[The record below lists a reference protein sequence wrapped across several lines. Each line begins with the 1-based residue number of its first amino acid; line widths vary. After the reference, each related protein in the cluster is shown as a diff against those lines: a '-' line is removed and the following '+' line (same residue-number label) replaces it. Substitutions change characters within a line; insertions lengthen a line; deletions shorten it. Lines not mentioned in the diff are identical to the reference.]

1 MRLLI
6 FVIFILLAHP
16 MIGQILSEQQ
26 KEFCLSTFNHY
37 RHAKEGLVKE
47 MIESMKSFNRSE
59 ADIAWYKDN
68 IVRVDSIMDVCVDLV
83 NKNDCK
89 NLAKLLEK
97 ERYNIYAHPHND
109 TYLCY
114 YFNAVMS
121 LVYSHVIEN
130 DREYYTK
137 VADLGEYSKMM
148 IEAVQANWKEPHSL
162 YLQVLEELKHVY
174 EILENQ
180 SKINEMLLL
189 ILKVEKS
196 VK

>member
-37 RHAKEGLVKE
+37 RYAKEGLVKE

-83 NKNDCK
+83 NKNDCR

-121 LVYSHVIEN
+121 LVYSHAIED

-174 EILENQ
+174 EVLENQ

>member
-6 FVIFILLAHP
+6 FVLFILLAHP

-114 YFNAVMS
+114 DFHSVLA
-121 LVYSHVIEN
+121 LIYSNTIKD
-130 DREYYTK
+130 DREYFTK
-137 VADLGEYSKMM
+137 LADLGEYSKMI
-148 IEAVQANWKEPHSL
+148 IEAVQSNWNEPHPL
-162 YLQVLEELKHVY
+162 YLQLLEELKVIY
-174 EILENQ
+174 TELGNQ
-180 SKINEMLLL
+180 SKIQEFESL
-189 ILKVEKS
+189 IAKFDSKP
-196 VK
+196 